1 MSAGWTFTLL
11 LLAAICFFIQFLL
24 GVLSAPA
31 EPSPAY
37 NTFSRINWIALGLL
51 LAVLP
56 FVASAA
62 THL

>member
-1 MSAGWTFTLL
+1 MSASWTFALY

-24 GVLSAPA
+24 GVVTPPT

-37 NTFSRINWIALGLL
+37 TTFSRINWIALGLL

-56 FVASAA
+56 FVAAAA